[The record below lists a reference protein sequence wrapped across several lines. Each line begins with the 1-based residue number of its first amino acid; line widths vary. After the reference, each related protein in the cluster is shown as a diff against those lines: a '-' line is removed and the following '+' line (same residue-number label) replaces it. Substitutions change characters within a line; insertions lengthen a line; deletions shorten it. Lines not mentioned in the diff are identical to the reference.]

1 MSFWIQHGH
10 GKAKKI
16 DNVDETGLLTGVVLS
31 PADEDS
37 VVLESTVEAAN
48 VHNIDLLLDPQLY
61 IHTISGA
68 VARCH
73 NSHDLDFGEISFVVS
88 PREIGRQAETV
99 VALNRRLGIDRII
112 APSPYQVS
120 FGDVW
125 TPLSLQY
132 AQATIDIADSPVYI
146 SLVVEESAFS
156 DWDQTI
162 RYLEA
167 LTTLDAAGIYLIVGT
182 PGKTYPISWVPDQL
196 ANILRAIYILSELN
210 HYEFIWGYS
219 DIVGTLGLSVGASG
233 AATGWY
239 NSLRMWTPEK
249 WRPQS
254 GGRQA
259 NPRIFVAPL
268 LSVIERYREAVSI
281 ARTRLATEVFPDQNE
296 RRRLTD
302 EQPWGIADSWNQYLN
317 AMAQFHQNVDSSSD
331 VSSRLL
337 DFRQRLQNAIA
348 TVNEVRVLG
357 LPLDATH
364 SNRLNSLVQAIDIF
378 TATEDL

>member
-16 DNVDETGLLTGVVLS
+16 DTIAEAGLLTGVVLS
-31 PADEDS
+31 PADEDNAT
-37 VVLESTVEAAN
+37 LASTVDAASIYD
-48 VHNIDLLLDPQLY
+48 IDLLLDPQLY

-73 NSHDLDFGEISFVVS
+73 DSHNLDFGEISFVVS
-88 PREIGRQAETV
+88 PREIERQAEAVVTV
-99 VALNRRLGIDRII
+99 NRRLGIDKII

-132 AQATIDIADSPVYI
+132 AQATIDIADSPVYV

-182 PGKTYPISWVPDQL
+182 PGKTYPLSWVPDQL

-210 HYEFIWGYS
+210 HYEFVWGYS
-219 DIVGTLGLSVGASG
+219 DIVGMLGLSVGASG

-249 WRPQS
+249 WIPQR

-259 NPRIFVAPL
+259 TPRVLVESL
-268 LSVIERYREAVSI
+268 LSVIERDREAASI
-281 ARTRLATEVFPDQNE
+281 ARTRLSTEVFPDQDE
-296 RRRLTD
+296 RRKLTD
-302 EQPWGIADSWNQYLN
+302 EQHWGIADSWNQYLN
-317 AMAQFHQNVDSSSD
+317 AMAQFHQNVDHSSD

-337 DFRQRLQNAIA
+337 DFRQRLEDAIA
-348 TVNEVRVLG
+348 VLYEVRNLG
-357 LPLDATH
+357 SPLDATH
-364 SNRLNSLVQAIDIF
+364 SNRLNALVQAIDMFI
-378 TATEDL
+378 TAENL